1 MKQVSVGQQNTARYV
16 FPYGFQWLHVLK
28 LLLWATPQTEVLYI
42 NCFCITVSVD
52 STSILVSEVA
62 DIPAHSCSS
71 EDLCSLEVQSS
82 LRSAD
87 FSPYSTICTAATESS
102 CASLEH
108 SLRCGLHL
116 TNSPCSPDDDG
127 SRASTDRS
135 QKLECDSYTQSRSLD
150 SSTENFSTQERES
163 QHSAK
168 ERKISHIP
176 IKMCCGVF
184 REAPGQSLPSSGTL
198 PVNPAP
204 CSGRLEKAIQQ
215 HHARKYR
222 IASIVRSTSD
232 PISCTSSTEGKFS
245 HM

>member
-1 MKQVSVGQQNTARYV
+1 M
-16 FPYGFQWLHVLK
+16 
-28 LLLWATPQTEVLYI
+28 
-42 NCFCITVSVD
+42 SVD

-62 DIPAHSCSS
+62 DNPAHSCSS
-71 EDLCSLEVQSS
+71 EDLCSLEVQGS

-87 FSPYSTICTAATESS
+87 FSPYSTIRTAATGSS

-135 QKLECDSYTQSRSLD
+135 QRQDCDSYTQSRSLD
-150 SSTENFSTQERES
+150 SSPENFNTQERES
-163 QHSAK
+163 QLSAK
-168 ERKISHIP
+168 ERKVSHIP

-184 REAPGQSLPSSGTL
+184 SQPPGQSLPSPGTL

-204 CSGRLEKAIQQ
+204 HSGRLEKAIQQ

-222 IASIVRSTSD
+222 IANIVRSTSD
-232 PISCTSSTEGKFS
+232 PISCTSSTEGKLC
-245 HM
+245 HVITEH